1 MGFLVMMRV
10 WYILSKVFLLTCL
23 VFFGCSGWKV
33 QKYSIHTDRDWLMSG
48 RNAMRTSNTPE
59 VVRLPLKFLWKYDAL
74 AATGSPVVAD
84 SIVFVGTY
92 RGELHAITTADG
104 REIGRISL
112 EGPVH
117 GTPVLD
123 TSMIFVAL
131 SSGENTLLAVDVF
144 SGTIVWKNAL
154 GPIET
159 SPVLYGR
166 YLFVTTV
173 EGLVY
178 CVEKTTGKELWKYAL
193 PDSKKGRN
201 IHSSPATDG
210 TVLVFGCDNGMFIAL
225 DAKTGK
231 LRWKVQTKASIFGSP
246 AIGANRVI
254 VGSTDHTV
262 YALNIS
268 DGSICWESD
277 FNGVLYSSP
286 AISDSTVVIGA
297 ANGNI
302 RALSLHTGA
311 TLWEYRASSVVSVSV
326 VLCKDVAL
334 CGTLDRWLYAF
345 DIRSGEILWK
355 TKVEGRIRRSPVS
368 WKNMVF
374 VPVEDRYIYAYI
386 SQ

>member
-1 MGFLVMMRV
+1 MGFLTMTRL
-10 WYILSKVFLLTCL
+10 WYILPKVFLLTWL
-23 VFFGCSGWKV
+23 VFFGCSGWKI
-33 QKYSIHTDRDWLMSG
+33 QKFSVRPDRDWLMSG
-48 RNAMRTSNTPE
+48 RDAMRTSNAPE
-59 VVRLPLKFLWKYDAL
+59 AVRPPLKFLWKYDAS

-84 SIVFVGTY
+84 GIVFVGTY
-92 RGELHAITTADG
+92 RGELHAISIARG
-104 REIGRISL
+104 ERIGRISL

-123 TSMIFVAL
+123 NSMIFVAL
-131 SSGENTLLAVDVF
+131 SSGENTLVAIDVL
-144 SGTIVWKNAL
+144 SGDIVWKNKL

-159 SPVLYGR
+159 SPVQYGR

-178 CVEKTTGKELWKYAL
+178 CVEKTTGEELWKFSIQN
-193 PDSKKGRN
+193 SKKVKN

-210 TVLVFGCDNGMFIAL
+210 TVLVFGCDDGMFIAL
-225 DAKTGK
+225 DAKTGE

-246 AIGANRVI
+246 AIGADRVI
-254 VGSTDHTV
+254 IGSTDHRV

-302 RALSLHTGA
+302 RALSLRTGA
-311 TLWEYRASSVVSVSV
+311 TLWEYHASSVVSVPV

-334 CGTLDRWLYAF
+334 CGTLDRFLYAF
-345 DIRSGEILWK
+345 DIRSGEILWN
-355 TKVEGRIRRSPVS
+355 TKVEGRIKNPPVS

-374 VPVEDRYIYAYI
+374 VPVEDKYIYAYI